1 MHKRQERQAM
11 AESEIDLQ
19 AGLDRVRRVLQDCGS
34 VAVAFSGGCDS
45 TLLAYLAREVLGAA
59 ALAVIVDS
67 PLLPRAEMLE
77 AETIAGKLGIQFRSV
92 ALGPLPKKVR
102 ANPPRRCYFCKL
114 AIMKRVHSTAL
125 EERISDVLEGSNADD
140 LTDYRPGLLALK
152 ELEVHSPFLEAG
164 LDKRSIRELSRRFG
178 LATWDK
184 PAAACLASR
193 IPYGNPINLEVL
205 RQVEEAEMYLH
216 DAGIRQCRVR
226 YHDGVARIEVSPEER
241 SAFFSTEFMDRT
253 AAELQRIGFR
263 YVSLDLEGYRRGKLN
278 RGVGEK

>member
-1 MHKRQERQAM
+1 M
-11 AESEIDLQ
+11 AQSETALR
-19 AGLDRVRRVLQDCGS
+19 AGLGRVRRALQDCGS

-67 PLLPRAEMLE
+67 PLLPGAEMLE
-77 AETIAGKLGIQFRSV
+77 AETIAGKLGIRFRSV
-92 ALGPLPKKVR
+92 ALGPLPEKVR

-114 AIMKRVHSTAL
+114 AIMKRIRSAAL
-125 EERISDVLEGSNADD
+125 EEGISVVVDGSNADD
-140 LTDYRPGLLALK
+140 LTDYRPGLPALK
-152 ELEVHSPFLEAG
+152 ELDVHSPFLEAG
-164 LDKRSIRELSRRFG
+164 LGKSSIRELSRRFG
-178 LATWDK
+178 LPTWDK

-193 IPYGNPINLEVL
+193 IPYGKPINLEVL
-205 RQVEEAEMYLH
+205 RQVEEAEIYLR

-241 SAFFSTEFMDRT
+241 SAFFSTEFMNTT
-253 AAELQRIGFR
+253 AAELRRIGFR
-263 YVSLDLEGYRRGKLN
+263 HVSLDLEGYRRGNMN